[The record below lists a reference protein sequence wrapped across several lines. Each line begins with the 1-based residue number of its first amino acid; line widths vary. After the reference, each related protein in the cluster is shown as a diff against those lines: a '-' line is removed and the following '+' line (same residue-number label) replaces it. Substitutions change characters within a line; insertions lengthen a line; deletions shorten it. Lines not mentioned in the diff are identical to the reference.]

1 LPIALN
7 EDELLSTKS
16 HFVYSQ
22 FLSPLWISARKVSF
36 IMTLKCAITG
46 KKPSGGNS
54 YARRGKAKYL
64 GGVGRKVTGKTKR
77 RFLPNLQRVKIEI
90 DGKVQTVRVCV
101 KAIRGGLIKRPVKR
115 KPFQMPNL

>member
-1 LPIALN
+1 MSIPYIFSSEFA
-7 EDELLSTKS
+7 TK
-16 HFVYSQ
+16 
-22 FLSPLWISARKVSF
+22 LARKVSV
-36 IMTLKCAITG
+36 IMTMKCAITG
-46 KKPSGGNS
+46 KKPSRGTS

-90 DGKVQTVRVCV
+90 DGEVQTVRVAV

-115 KPFQMPNL
+115 KP